1 MLTVIPQWTKYS
13 QSDNENEKHEL
24 IKDSDTEIIAP
35 EEIELT
41 DNPGN
46 ESVLT
51 LEPNVHFVD

>member
-1 MLTVIPQWTKYS
+1 MDQVFTLFDAV
-13 QSDNENEKHEL
+13 QSDNENDKHEF

-35 EEIELT
+35 EEIKLT